1 MNIPI
6 TLINH
11 VLTNKVVNQFRL
23 YIYLKSVCS
32 GHFKVDGDFISKTG
46 TDLEIKAERTFKKNL
61 KWLIKNKWITVNSKN
76 GNHRI
81 ISFDHLCNKLKLK
94 GNTGVVFEE
103 DNFKDFRPFL
113 YAASITAKVRNRN
126 WIIRQPVRM
135 EGGTRTSM
143 STMEIL
149 RDTDTL
155 PVRLMGK
162 IMDLGF
168 STISRYKNAA
178 SDAGFISLHPNY
190 ESTNLPA
197 EMLYTIMKGDPEE
210 SSRYLV
216 QNGKIW
222 IRNSDKICNHEI
234 KLKKRRLRPP

>member
-11 VLTNKVVNQFRL
+11 VLTNKIVNQFRL

-32 GHFKVDGDFISKTG
+32 GHFKVDGDFISKTC
-46 TDLEIKAERTFKKNL
+46 TFLEIKTDRTFFKNL
-61 KWLIKNKWITVNSKN
+61 KWLIKNKWITVNSKT

-81 ISFDHLCNKLKLK
+81 ISFDRLCKKLELK
-94 GNTGVVFEE
+94 GNTGVVFTN
-103 DNFKDFRPFL
+103 DNFIDFRPFI
-113 YAASITAKVRNRN
+113 YAASILAKVRNRN

-135 EGGTRTSM
+135 EGGTRKSM

-149 RDTDTL
+149 RDTDTM

-162 IMDLGF
+162 AMDLGF

-178 SDAGFISLHPNY
+178 SDAGLISLHPNY
-190 ESTNLPA
+190 ESTNLPSS
-197 EMLYTIMKGDPEE
+197 MLNAIKDANPEE

-222 IRNSDKICNHEI
+222 MRNSDKICNHEI